1 MKENAKSYDDDYN
14 YPSLGRKDLMSLSTL
29 TNRDFPIRK
38 INKINTKRD
47 WSVNLYNLD
56 IERAVPRRTNVFVN
70 KVDFINKIDDIDKAR
85 PKPERIWKYP
95 DFILNC
101 RDIEKAYPKKINV
114 FSQRKVNPLE
124 PKYNLPKPKT
134 SSPIPPP
141 KFIRDSI
148 GISDIE
154 GTHPRPLFRDFPKSI
169 QEEVKGSHPR
179 MPYER
184 RVIHNSLD
192 FRDVTKQNFRYN
204 PYKNENYKKEIEGS
218 RPIGISLYKNRG
230 LKYMSNDDIAGS
242 GPGTANKY
250 ALYSCD
256 RSKLYSCDDIEGAK
270 ANTLKKG
277 IITKRVTNPLN
288 PSYQYLGNSE
298 NLDCYGPLDSNRIS
312 KTNKAE
318 SKANEIRKS
327 QTINIDNKHN
337 IKKFYTVSSQSCNNI
352 FIPSIQ
358 KDNKEELINQNKNKP
373 IDWDSLPCFD
383 DKPKFD
389 KELYKKPN
397 PNHEYVH
404 NPDLF
409 FGKKNKNSRLDI
421 QRQKALSLPNND
433 TNYLKIFKSKSCD
446 NIKLNESQMSTFNK
460 NALLKQDPLFNK
472 LQDAPCYEK
481 QLDYFL
487 KDNNYNVF

>member
-1 MKENAKSYDDDYN
+1 MKENVKSYNDDYN
-14 YPSLGRKDLMSLSTL
+14 YPSLGRKDLMSLSTI

-56 IERAVPRRTNVFVN
+56 IDRAVPRRANVFVN

-85 PKPERIWKYP
+85 PKPDRIWKHP

-101 RDIEKAYPKKINV
+101 RDIDKAFPKKINV

-124 PKYNLPKPKT
+124 PKYILPKPNT

-154 GTHPRPLFRDFPKSI
+154 GTHPHPIFRDFHKTIP
-169 QEEVKGSHPR
+169 EDVKGSHPR
-179 MPYER
+179 IPYER
-184 RVIHNSLD
+184 KVIHNSLD
-192 FRDVTKQNFRYN
+192 FRDVTNQNLRYGS
-204 PYKNENYKKEIEGS
+204 YKNENYNKEIKGS
-218 RPIGISLYKNRG
+218 RPIGISLFKNRG
-230 LKYMSNDDIAGS
+230 LKYMSNDDIEGT

-250 ALYSCD
+250 SLYSCN

-270 ANTLKKG
+270 ANTLKRG

-288 PSYQYLGNSE
+288 PNYQYLGNSE
-298 NLDCYGPLDSNRIS
+298 NLDCYGPLNNNGINKIKIIPNKRNEIS
-312 KTNKAE
+312 K
-318 SKANEIRKS
+318 S
-327 QTINIDNKHN
+327 QIINIDNSNN
-337 IKKFYTVSSQSCNNI
+337 IRKFNKISSQSCNNI
-352 FIPSIQ
+352 FIPSTQ
-358 KDNKEELINQNKNKP
+358 KDNKKELIDQNTNKK

-389 KELYKKPN
+389 KDLFKKPN

-433 TNYLKIFKSKSCD
+433 PNYLKVFKSKSCD
-446 NIKLNESQMSTFNK
+446 NIKFNENQNSNYSK
-460 NALLKQDPLFNK
+460 NALLNKDPLFNK